1 MGCFPSAAFVNS
13 KKEVSHMSRSFI
25 EENAQQR
32 EKLRTLL
39 SRLSDREL
47 AHPLYADWT
56 VVGVLGH
63 LAFWDYRALVLIRR
77 WKQMG
82 VKEPSAMDVNAIN
95 DAMRPLLLAIPPR
108 KAAEIVLEAAAAIDK
123 EIEGLSPDLIAQIEA
138 LGSSFRLNRG
148 THRLEHM
155 DQIESAL
162 SLKK

>member
-1 MGCFPSAAFVNS
+1 MS
-13 KKEVSHMSRSFI
+13 KPFM

-32 EKLRTLL
+32 KKLRTLL
-39 SRLSDREL
+39 TRLRDQDL
-47 AHPLYADWT
+47 GHPLWGDWT
-56 VVGVLGH
+56 VGGVLGH

-77 WKQMG
+77 WKQTG
-82 VKEPSAMDVNAIN
+82 FKEPSAMDVNAIN

-108 KAAEIVLEAAAAIDK
+108 KAAEMALEAAAAIDK

-138 LGSSFRLNRG
+138 LGSSSRLNRG

>member
-1 MGCFPSAAFVNS
+1 
-13 KKEVSHMSRSFI
+13 MSRSFI

-32 EKLRTLL
+32 ERLRTLL
-39 SRLSDREL
+39 SRLSDRDL
-47 AHPLYADWT
+47 ARPLYADWT
-56 VVGVLGH
+56 VAGILGH
-63 LAFWDYRALVLIRR
+63 LSFWDYRALVLIRR

-82 VKEPSAMDVNAIN
+82 VKQPSAMDVDTIN

-123 EIEGLSPDLIAQIEA
+123 EIEGLSPDLIIQIETF
-138 LGSSFRLNRG
+138 GSSFRLNRG
-148 THRLEHM
+148 THRLEHI